1 MVNRIEDVTKDEA
14 EKLELIEKTRDI
26 FFRACTYHLPSKVDI
41 HLAWSAFEERYKNFD
56 KAIEIL
62 NSIEKHH
69 PKLMSL
75 TNRKI
80 NAQRRCGNL
89 TAVHAIYKDFIDG
102 AKSASHRS
110 DWSVKYSRFLRLQCA
125 DETKAVKVLED
136 FGSSI
141 SDLLLARSELSKLL
155 NELKPQLKESETSQ
169 SASNAVKNADSRHSN
184 GAATTTSSTSST
196 TTYPASNSS
205 SYSAHHNNAYQQYG
219 ARYGYQYP
227 TNYYSGYNY

>member
-1 MVNRIEDVTKDEA
+1 MNKSPLDEA
-14 EKLELIEKTRDI
+14 KIVQI
-26 FFRACTYHLPSKVDI
+26 FDEGLQVKGLSAKNRLLFAQRKVD
-41 HLAWSAFEERYKNFD
+41 F
-56 KAIEIL
+56 
-62 NSIEKHH
+62 
-69 PKLMSL
+69 
-75 TNRKI
+75 
-80 NAQRRCGNL
+80 
-89 TAVHAIYKDFIDG
+89 
-102 AKSASHRS
+102 
-110 DWSVKYSRFLRLQCA
+110 
-125 DETKAVKVLED
+125 LED

-155 NELKPQLKESETSQ
+155 IELKPQLKESETSQ